1 MHPEIG
7 QLTGGGCVPEMFFF
21 AAEENVFSWRNL
33 AGMSVC
39 GDGQRALQHIDEDV
53 AVERAPLV
61 QKAAG
66 AYEIAAG
73 VKGYGIWGKGIQAV
87 HERVPSI

>member
-1 MHPEIG
+1 M
-7 QLTGGGCVPEMFFF
+7 PEMFFF
-21 AAEENVFSWRNL
+21 AAEENVFSGRNL

-61 QKAAG
+61 QEAAG
-66 AYEIAAG
+66 TYQIAAG
-73 VKGYGIWGKGIQAV
+73 VKGYGILGKGIQAV
-87 HERVPSI
+87 HERFPPI

>member
-1 MHPEIG
+1 M
-7 QLTGGGCVPEMFFF
+7 PEMFFF
-21 AAEENVFSWRNL
+21 AAEENVFSGRNL

-61 QKAAG
+61 QEPDR

-73 VKGYGIWGKGIQAV
+73 VKGYGIFSKGIQAV
-87 HERVPSI
+87 HKRFSPI

>member
-1 MHPEIG
+1 M
-7 QLTGGGCVPEMFFF
+7 PEMFFF

-39 GDGQRALQHIDEDV
+39 GDGQRALQHIDEDM

-61 QKAAG
+61 QEPAG
-66 AYEIAAG
+66 TYQIAAG
-73 VKGYGIWGKGIQAV
+73 VKGYGILGKGIQAV
-87 HERVPSI
+87 HERFPPI